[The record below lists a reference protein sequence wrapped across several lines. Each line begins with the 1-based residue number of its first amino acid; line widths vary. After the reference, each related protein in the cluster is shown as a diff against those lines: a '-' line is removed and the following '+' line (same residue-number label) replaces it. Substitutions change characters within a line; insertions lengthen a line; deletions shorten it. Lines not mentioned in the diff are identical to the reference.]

1 MDGEGAPAQEA
12 RPTGLEVASMGKNRS
27 APAKGLRGSKAGLV
41 LSLGSSALAVVRASK
56 QVRRAKG
63 THDKLNTADAVA
75 GMLPLITSAALV
87 LRQLRGR
94 KRENP
99 EAA

>member
-1 MDGEGAPAQEA
+1 MA
-12 RPTGLEVASMGKNRS
+12 KKRS
-27 APAKGLRGSKAGLV
+27 ATPARGLRGSKTGLV
-41 LSLGSSALAVVRASK
+41 MSLGSSALAVVRASK

-75 GMLPLITSAALV
+75 GILPLITSAALV
-87 LRQLRGR
+87 LRQLRSR

-99 EAA
+99 QAA

>member
-1 MDGEGAPAQEA
+1 MA
-12 RPTGLEVASMGKNRS
+12 KKRS
-27 APAKGLRGSKAGLV
+27 ASPAKGLRGSKAGLV
-41 LSLGSSALAVVRASK
+41 LSLGSSALAVIRASK

-99 EAA
+99 ETA

>member
-1 MDGEGAPAQEA
+1 MAKKRSAKPAQ
-12 RPTGLEVASMGKNRS
+12 
-27 APAKGLRGSKAGLV
+27 GLRGSKAGLV

-87 LRQLRGR
+87 LRQLRSR
-94 KRENP
+94 KQENP

>member
-1 MDGEGAPAQEA
+1 
-12 RPTGLEVASMGKNRS
+12 MGKNRS
-27 APAKGLRGSKAGLV
+27 APAKGPRGGRAGLV

-56 QVRRAKG
+56 QVRRARG
-63 THDKLNTADAVA
+63 THDKLSTADAVA

-94 KRENP
+94 KQQNP

>member
-1 MDGEGAPAQEA
+1 MAK
-12 RPTGLEVASMGKNRS
+12 KNRS
-27 APAKGLRGSKAGLV
+27 APAKGLRGSEVGLA
-41 LSLGSSALAVVRASK
+41 LSLGSSALAVIRASK

-63 THDKLNTADAVA
+63 SHDKLNTADAVA

-94 KRENP
+94 HRENGP
-99 EAA
+99 ETA

>member
-1 MDGEGAPAQEA
+1 MA
-12 RPTGLEVASMGKNRS
+12 KKRS
-27 APAKGLRGSKAGLV
+27 ATPARGLRGSKTGLV
-41 LSLGSSALAVVRASK
+41 MSLGSSALAVVRASK

-87 LRQLRGR
+87 LRQLRSR

>member
-1 MDGEGAPAQEA
+1 MA
-12 RPTGLEVASMGKNRS
+12 KNRS
-27 APAKGLRGSKAGLV
+27 APGKGTRGGKVGLM
-41 LSLGSSALAVVRASK
+41 LSLGSSALAVIRASK
-56 QVRRAKG
+56 QIRRTRG

-94 KRENP
+94 KRDTP
-99 EAA
+99 ETA

>member
-1 MDGEGAPAQEA
+1 MAK
-12 RPTGLEVASMGKNRS
+12 KNRS
-27 APAKGLRGSKAGLV
+27 ASAKGMRGSKVGLA
-41 LSLGSSALAVVRASK
+41 LSLGSSALAVIRASK

-63 THDKLNTADAVA
+63 SNGKLNTADAMA

-94 KRENP
+94 RREN
-99 EAA
+99 

>member
-1 MDGEGAPAQEA
+1 
-12 RPTGLEVASMGKNRS
+12 MGKKRS
-27 APAKGLRGSKAGLV
+27 ASAKGPRGGKAGLV

-94 KRENP
+94 KRESP
-99 EAA
+99 ETA

>member
-1 MDGEGAPAQEA
+1 MA
-12 RPTGLEVASMGKNRS
+12 KNRS
-27 APAKGLRGSKAGLV
+27 ATPAKGLRGSKAGLV
-41 LSLGSSALAVVRASK
+41 LSLGSSALAVLRASK

-75 GMLPLITSAALV
+75 GLLPLITSAALV

-94 KRENP
+94 RQENP
-99 EAA
+99 QGT

>member
-1 MDGEGAPAQEA
+1 MA
-12 RPTGLEVASMGKNRS
+12 KKRS
-27 APAKGLRGSKAGLV
+27 ATPGKGLRGSKAGLV
-41 LSLGSSALAVVRASK
+41 LSLGSSALAVIRASK

-94 KRENP
+94 KRETQ
-99 EAA
+99 ETA

>member
-1 MDGEGAPAQEA
+1 MAKKRSAKPAQ
-12 RPTGLEVASMGKNRS
+12 
-27 APAKGLRGSKAGLV
+27 GLRGSKAGLV

-87 LRQLRGR
+87 LRQLRSR
-94 KRENP
+94 KQENP
-99 EAA
+99 EAT

>member
-1 MDGEGAPAQEA
+1 MA
-12 RPTGLEVASMGKNRS
+12 KNRS
-27 APAKGLRGSKAGLV
+27 TPAKGLRGSKAGLV
-41 LSLGSSALAVVRASK
+41 LSLGSSALAVVRATK

-63 THDKLNTADAVA
+63 THDKLSTADAVA

-94 KRENP
+94 RQEGSG
-99 EAA
+99 ASA